1 MLCDGRGISLNQLFN
16 SDNIVWKT
24 MDFIGKLLLL
34 NLLTL
39 SCCLPV
45 VTMGAAIA
53 ANYKVTQN
61 LVLKIDGSLV
71 KTYFR
76 AFRTNFIQATW
87 VWFGE
92 LVVIVGVVFNLLYL
106 IPTYYGG
113 TMGIVL
119 TIALTFALL
128 LILGICNM
136 FFPFLV
142 RFENRLITH
151 LQNSIYLVFK
161 NLSRTLL
168 VTIINVLII
177 ALTIIFVIDSPSI
190 VFFWISFFASVV
202 TLINNWLIKDL
213 LISAEVKR
221 EKAIE

>member
-92 LVVIVGVVFNLLYL
+92 LIVIVGVVFNLLYL

-128 LILGICNM
+128 LI
-136 FFPFLV
+136 
-142 RFENRLITH
+142 
-151 LQNSIYLVFK
+151 
-161 NLSRTLL
+161 
-168 VTIINVLII
+168 
-177 ALTIIFVIDSPSI
+177 
-190 VFFWISFFASVV
+190 
-202 TLINNWLIKDL
+202 
-213 LISAEVKR
+213 
-221 EKAIE
+221 

>member
-1 MLCDGRGISLNQLFN
+1 
-16 SDNIVWKT
+16 

-92 LVVIVGVVFNLLYL
+92 LVVIVGVVSVNGQQRELGNQLDAL
-106 IPTYYGG
+106 PEGIADAGVDGALVIGCQGENAPGHGVHDVLAGG
-113 TMGIVL
+113 FHDDVPGEVGGERP
-119 TIALTFALL
+119 AFA
-128 LILGICNM
+128 
-136 FFPFLV
+136 
-142 RFENRLITH
+142 
-151 LQNSIYLVFK
+151 Q
-161 NLSRTLL
+161 
-168 VTIINVLII
+168 
-177 ALTIIFVIDSPSI
+177 
-190 VFFWISFFASVV
+190 
-202 TLINNWLIKDL
+202 
-213 LISAEVKR
+213 
-221 EKAIE
+221 